1 MLNKI
6 LDWVSKIAPIIVI
19 AGALIGT
26 YIWAY
31 RLGRNK
37 AEKELR
43 KEALLNRYRLIYVPL
58 TTLLLDSHI
67 TIVSAVLHPRISQ
80 RVKRAWPYIKKLNL
94 TIGLQKLL
102 DKHGI
107 KTGAEV
113 EFGAPFP
120 LPEIQKIV
128 KEHGQWADNKLITLL
143 QRAGRSQYESSE
155 SDEFSLTDEELALLN
170 HIRKKYHQLNRKLMP
185 K

>member
-1 MLNKI
+1 I
-6 LDWVSKIAPIIVI
+6 
-19 AGALIGT
+19 GALIAS
-26 YIWAY
+26 YIWVY
-31 RLGRNK
+31 KLGRSK
-37 AEKELR
+37 AEREAR
-43 KEALLNRYRLIYVPL
+43 KEALLNRYKLIYVPL

-120 LPEIQKIV
+120 LPEVQKIV
-128 KEHGQWADNKLITLL
+128 KEHGQWADNKLTILL
-143 QRAGRSQYESSE
+143 QQAGRSQYESSE
-155 SDEFSLTDEELALLN
+155 SDEFSLTDEELALLD
-170 HIRKKYHQLNRKLMP
+170 HIRKKYHQLNRKLML